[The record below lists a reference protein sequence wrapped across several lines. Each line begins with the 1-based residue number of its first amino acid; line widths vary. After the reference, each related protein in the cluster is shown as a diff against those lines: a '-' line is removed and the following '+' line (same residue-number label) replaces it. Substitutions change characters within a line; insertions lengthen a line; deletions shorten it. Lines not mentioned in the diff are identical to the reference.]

1 MLSVASMNA
10 LQMHMYVFMC
20 VCHCVRENFISFGVV
35 VSVSSWTSSFFV
47 YDFLVS
53 LLFVVMMGFVR
64 MHRLCL
70 CVL

>member
-10 LQMHMYVFMC
+10 LQMHIYVFMS
-20 VCHCVRENFISFGVV
+20 VCHCVRENFISFGVDV
-35 VSVSSWTSSFFV
+35 CVSSWTSSFFV

-53 LLFVVMMGFVR
+53 LLFVVIMGFVR
-64 MHRLCL
+64 VHRLCL